1 MKLEANLESLLDPI
15 MPPEIVL
22 MSTYTDLVNF
32 EMEFGTNPGQ
42 KTNFTIA

>member
-32 EMEFGTNPGQ
+32 EMEFSSAGQ
-42 KTNFTIA
+42 QNNFTIA